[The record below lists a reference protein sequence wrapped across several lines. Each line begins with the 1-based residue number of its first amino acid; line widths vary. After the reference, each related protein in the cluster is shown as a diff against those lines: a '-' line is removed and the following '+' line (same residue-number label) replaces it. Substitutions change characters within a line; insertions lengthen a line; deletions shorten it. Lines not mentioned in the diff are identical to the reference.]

1 MISTIEMEVAIMQNL
16 NIRRNLCVPNVSWG
30 ISDSVKARQ
39 GGDGAL
45 HECDL
50 LYLTPS
56 DYATEIEIK
65 VEKGDLLREKE
76 KKHTHNHRYIS
87 RLYYAV
93 PENIKHIA
101 EDNIP
106 PHAGLIVVSKD
117 KYTDAYS
124 VETVRECIP
133 NKEAHKWT
141 AEERYALARLG
152 TLRILGLKATIIKLK
167 KKH

>member
-1 MISTIEMEVAIMQNL
+1 MISTLEMEVALMQNL

-30 ISDSVKARQ
+30 ISDSVKARD
-39 GGDGAL
+39 GGSGAL

-56 DYATEIEIK
+56 DLATEIEIK

-93 PENIKHIA
+93 PENIEHVA

-106 PHAGLIVVSKD
+106 EHAGLIIVSKD
-117 KYTDAYS
+117 KYTDKYK
-124 VETVRECIP
+124 VNIRREAKV
-133 NKEAHKWT
+133 NKEAHKWS

-152 TLRILGLKATIIKLK
+152 TLRILGLKQAVLKLK
-167 KKH
+167 TKH